1 MRQKKHLKLSVIRKV
16 GDEKIY
22 TEMNIDKLLD
32 LINKSENIEVSGAI
46 YYVGEHVEIN
56 ISVKEPTDEIIG
68 KIVEL
73 ARAIVTGKQIGR
85 AHV

>member
-1 MRQKKHLKLSVIRKV
+1 M

-73 ARAIVTGKQIGR
+73 ARAHHINALIRNKRKRIQR
-85 AHV
+85 

>member
-1 MRQKKHLKLSVIRKV
+1 M

-73 ARAIVTGKQIGR
+73 ARAHRINALIRNKRKRIQR
-85 AHV
+85 